1 MAARAPL
8 AITSAGGVFG
18 AYACG
23 VLMASG
29 VSCARLKYTS

>member
-8 AITSAGGVFG
+8 AMTSAGGVFG

-23 VLMASG
+23 VLTSSG
-29 VSCARLKYTS
+29 VSCTRLKYTS